1 METPPDFLIARKVV
15 AKALQQLA
23 ETTSTTD
30 NQIVQDTNKAG
41 DPILRLRFFDEGVQI
56 VEALYDPA
64 MAAVGFLNS
73 ADDFWQSRVPKGSDG
88 YEELVFASAVNL
100 LVWMLSKMHIRL
112 WYAMG
117 DLGDETWHD
126 WAARQCALE
135 EKEYRAQGI
144 KVDYKTSEVRKKLL
158 QAQQKQIRQ
167 LWEWTKGGSDRDYD
181 PTLEQKKKF
190 AEQYPAILDHWE
202 DINQWCRREDRH
214 NWRGLAKVAP
224 FADTPDDLL
233 DKLEDSEPEGIS
245 ALALEHTARRVG
257 IQKPSS
263 SSPQDSTV
271 QRSGISRAQL
281 YRILGEGKR
290 LLNPNQNAH

>member
-1 METPPDFLIARKVV
+1 METPPDLLIARKVV

-30 NQIVQDTNKAG
+30 NQIVQDTNQAG
-41 DPILRLRFFDEGVQI
+41 DPILRLRFFDEGFQI

-73 ADDFWQSRVPKGSDG
+73 ADDFWRSRVPKDSDG

-117 DLGDETWHD
+117 DLGDETGHD
-126 WAARQCALE
+126 WEARQCAIE
-135 EKEYRAQGI
+135 EKEFLAQGI
-144 KVDYKTSEVRKKLL
+144 KVDYKTGEVRKKLL

-167 LWEWTKGGSDRDYD
+167 LWAWTKGGSDRDYD
-181 PTLEQKKKF
+181 PTAEQKKGF

-202 DINQWCRREDRH
+202 DINKWCRREDRH

-224 FADTPDDLL
+224 FGDTPDDLL

-257 IQKPSS
+257 IKKPRSS
-263 SSPQDSTV
+263 SAQDSTV
-271 QRSGISRAQL
+271 HASGISRAQL
-281 YRILGEGKR
+281 YRILGEGKL
-290 LLNPNQNAH
+290 LLNPNKNAH